1 MTPINDIKQMNM
13 NRKQRIYDALMAKLN
28 PKSLAVEDESS
39 GHNVPKG
46 SETHF
51 KVLAVCDQFENK
63 NRVARHRLINA
74 LLATEFETGLHALSL
89 HLFTPDEWQNK
100 QKEIPASPACRNGK
114 RHG

>member
-1 MTPINDIKQMNM
+1 MS
-13 NRKQRIYDALMAKLN
+13 RKQRIYEILMAELN
-28 PKSLAVEDESS
+28 PNALTVENESS

-51 KVLAVCDQFENK
+51 KVLVVSDAFENT

-74 LLATEFETGLHALSL
+74 LLATEFDAGLHALSL

-100 QKEIPASPACRNGK
+100 QRDIPASPACRNGK
-114 RHG
+114 HHD